1 MLTARASAGV
11 FPASKSERSPSGK
24 RGNDCLLCPPHR
36 RSTSLLS
43 LGMIVS
49 EDVEH
54 SVDDE
59 PQRFF
64 FHADTLSLRI
74 CPGNIRTNVD
84 VSDDR
89 RASCGVFQR
98 ERYHVG
104 RSALPQILSVEF
116 RDNAC

>member
-11 FPASKSERSPSGK
+11 LPASKSARSPSGK

-36 RSTSLLS
+36 GRTSAFS

-54 SVDDE
+54 PVNDE
-59 PQRFF
+59 PQSFF

-74 CPGNIRTNVD
+74 CPRNIRTNVD
-84 VSDDR
+84 VPNGR
-89 RASCGVFQR
+89 RAANRVLQR
-98 ERYHVG
+98 E
-104 RSALPQILSVEF
+104 
-116 RDNAC
+116 